1 MNWSGECWEFFFFLS
16 DFKQL
21 SSCWHSWCFVSQGRG
36 KHSPAFL
43 FLRDAFRYDSIPSA
57 PQKALFPA
65 KSRLQPL
72 RAEPTR
78 TTNAS
83 AAITAH
89 NRRHAVR
96 PGSASRQTPRA
107 ACSRETPYARDSG
120 APPSYLLAR
129 SFARPF
135 CFALRLRGAGAFRGR
150 ARCPPASA
158 EEQEEGSRGAAGP
171 RFPAKEK
178 RERGPRGAAA
188 ARLVPPPSWR
198 WASCPCRAASAEPGG
213 SLGGQGEARREPGSR
228 PAGRHGARR
237 RRWWCCCRG
246 GAGPGPLWMVV
257 KMIIENFEALK
268 SWLSKTLEPMWVAA
282 TLTLSL
288 PNNPPLEK
296 TGQLGQGSAAW
307 QSSGAASQQVP
318 SARPSSPPPS
328 GTAGLCRA
336 PASRRGPRRGGSTV
350 LLVRMQL
357 LPLATAFVASARAP
371 SLCSERR

>member
-1 MNWSGECWEFFFFLS
+1 MILS
-16 DFKQL
+16 NFPVVDIHGALYHRGGGSTLPRFCFSETRFVMTASPPLPRRL
-21 SSCWHSWCFVSQGRG
+21 SSLPRAVCSHSGQSQRERPTPPPPSPPTTVAMQSGLAPPPGR
-36 KHSPAFL
+36 P
-43 FLRDAFRYDSIPSA
+43 RA
-57 PQKALFPA
+57 PPVLA
-65 KSRLQPL
+65 RLL
-72 RAEPTR
+72 MLAT
-78 TTNAS
+78 
-83 AAITAH
+83 AA
-89 NRRHAVR
+89 RRHL
-96 PGSASRQTPRA
+96 T
-107 ACSRETPYARDSG
+107 CS
-120 APPSYLLAR
+120 L
-129 SFARPF
+129 ARPF

-268 SWLSKTLEPMWVAA
+268 SWLSKTLEPM
-282 TLTLSL
+282 
-288 PNNPPLEK
+288 
-296 TGQLGQGSAAW
+296 
-307 QSSGAASQQVP
+307 
-318 SARPSSPPPS
+318 
-328 GTAGLCRA
+328 
-336 PASRRGPRRGGSTV
+336 
-350 LLVRMQL
+350 
-357 LPLATAFVASARAP
+357 
-371 SLCSERR
+371 